1 MIALVKRTRI
11 SASAECVWRFFRE
24 LDERYADLHPEHL
37 RWHTLRGEP
46 LSEGAVVFADE
57 WIGPR
62 RLSARLFICNVEE
75 GRSFSYRIGFPASLV
90 RAGGSFRLSPI
101 GERECE
107 LVEEVHLGFRVPL
120 IGSLVDRVLTF
131 VLPLA
136 ELRRHIREEGENL
149 ARLLGADTEGA

>member
-1 MIALVKRTRI
+1 MITLVERTRI
-11 SASAECVWRFFRE
+11 SAPAEYVWRFFRE
-24 LDERYADLHPEHL
+24 LDARYADLHPEHL
-37 RWHTLRGEP
+37 RWRTLRGEP
-46 LSEGAVVFADE
+46 LTEGAVVFAEE

-90 RAGGSFRLSPI
+90 RAGGSFRLSPTT
-101 GERECE
+101 ERECE
-107 LVEEVHLGFRVPL
+107 LVEEVHLGFRAPL
-120 IGSLVDRVLTF
+120 VGLLVHPVLAL

-149 ARLLGADTEGA
+149 ARLLADAEAA